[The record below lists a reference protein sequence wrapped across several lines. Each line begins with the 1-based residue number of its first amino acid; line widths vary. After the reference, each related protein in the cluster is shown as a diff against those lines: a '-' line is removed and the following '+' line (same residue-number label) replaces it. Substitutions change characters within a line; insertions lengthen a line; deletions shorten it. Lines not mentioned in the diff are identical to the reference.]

1 MKSKIVLFGE
11 YLLRLTPPNNQTLV
25 QSESLDM
32 HWAGSEANIAVSL
45 SIFGENAEYISS
57 MPDNALART
66 GISQLH
72 KYGVKTNILYKENS
86 RVGLYFFESGQGA
99 RPGRVSYDRD
109 YSALSQTQSGD
120 LDWDSIFEDA
130 SWFHWSGITPAL
142 NKNTAAVCLEALQQA
157 KKRGI
162 TISADFNHRATLW
175 NYGKHPSE
183 VMPELLEYCDVI
195 LADAD
200 TSALYFGIQFDENNI
215 VESTC
220 QQLQDKLPHVKY
232 IAMTMRNQISASS
245 NGYTGYIW
253 KDGELITSRNYQ
265 IDNIADRIGAGDA
278 FMSGII
284 FGLFNEHSLQDT
296 IEFATAC
303 GVMKHFI
310 TGDFNLATK
319 EEIDTLIRQ
328 KGSGRIIR

>member
-1 MKSKIVLFGE
+1 MKNKIVLFGE
-11 YLLRLTPPNNQTLV
+11 YLLRLTPPNNQMLM
-25 QSESLDM
+25 QAGQLDM

-45 SIFGENAEYISS
+45 AIFGENAEYVTA
-57 MPDNALART
+57 MPDSALARS
-66 GISQLH
+66 GVSQLH
-72 KYGVKTNILYKENS
+72 KYGVQTDILIKENS

-99 RPGRVSYDRD
+99 RPGRVSYDREH
-109 YSALSQTQSGD
+109 SALSQLKPGEM
-120 LDWDSIFEDA
+120 DWDHIFNGA
-130 SWFHWSGITPAL
+130 TWFHWSGITPAL
-142 NKNTAAVCLEALQQA
+142 NEDTAQVCLEALQEA
-157 KKRGI
+157 KKRGL
-162 TISADFNHRATLW
+162 TISADFNYRATLW

-183 VMPELLEYCDVI
+183 VMPELLSYCDVL

-200 TSALYFGIQFDENNI
+200 TSALYFGIKFDEQNI

-220 QQLQDKLPHVKY
+220 QQLQEKLPQLRY

-253 KDGELITSRNYQ
+253 QNGQLVTSRNYQ

-278 FMSGII
+278 FMAGII
-284 FGLFNEHSLQDT
+284 HGLYNEHSLEET

-303 GVMKHFI
+303 GVMKHFV

-319 EEIDTLIRQ
+319 AEVEMLIRQ

>member
-11 YLLRLTPPNNQTLV
+11 YLLRLTPPHNQTLV
-25 QSESLDM
+25 QAEKLDM

-57 MPDNALART
+57 MPDNSLTRT

-72 KYGVKTNILYKENS
+72 KYGVKTDILLKDNS

-99 RPGRVSYDRD
+99 RPGRVSYDREH
-109 YSALSQTQSGD
+109 SALSQTRPGD
-120 LDWDSIFEDA
+120 LDWHRIFEGA

-142 NKNTAAVCLEALQQA
+142 NENTAAVCLEALQIA
-157 KKRGI
+157 KERGI

-175 NYGKHPSE
+175 NYGKQPSE
-183 VMPELLEYCDVI
+183 VMPDLLQYCDVI

-200 TSALYFGIQFDENNI
+200 TSALYFGIEFDENNI
-215 VESTC
+215 VKSTC
-220 QQLQDKLPHVKY
+220 QQLQDKLPDVGY

-245 NGYTGYIW
+245 NGYTGYLW
-253 KDGELITSRNYQ
+253 KNGELITSRDYQ

-284 FGLFNEHSLQDT
+284 YGLHNNHSMKDT

-319 EEIDTLIRQ
+319 NEIDTLIRQ